1 MIEAVLQKYRSRGMP
16 PYDNWASD
24 SESFFLLQK
33 LWLDIIEQSGVL
45 QGYVADQEVLQIEGS
60 YIISLRKQ
68 NKKLLV
74 YSLPRSADYNF
85 DFYLKPVLDDK
96 GNPITDSVL
105 LVIDCKLIPSYLHT
119 TIDIL
124 KNFGNFTIDCENDRD
139 NFYNFLYSS
148 YGHLLA
154 YQRDGTLK

>member
-1 MIEAVLQKYRSRGMP
+1 MIEAVLQKYRNRGMP

-33 LWLDIIEQSGVL
+33 LWLDIIEHSEVL

-68 NKKLLV
+68 NKKLLI
-74 YSLPRSADYNF
+74 YPLPRSADYSF
-85 DFYLKPVLDDK
+85 DFYIKPVLDDK
-96 GNPITDSVL
+96 GNPITDSAL
-105 LVIDCKLIPSYLHT
+105 LVIDCKLSSSYLYA
-119 TIDIL
+119 IIEIL
-124 KNFGNFTIDCENDRD
+124 KSFEDVTIDCQDDRD
-139 NFYNFLYSS
+139 NFYNFLCSS

-154 YQRDGTLK
+154 YERDGTLK